1 MDSRMKTLKL
11 FAPDLEADNPGA
23 RATGS
28 KTSQETPMLFEERFW
43 LWRDSLFF
51 VAYRVLGDARGATE
65 AVENCFL
72 TASRNAPRFAS
83 DGAFGSWILRILI
96 DEAVLLHCDQKNRA
110 IDACDQAAS
119 GLTLTLF

>member
-1 MDSRMKTLKL
+1 MKSLKL
-11 FAPDLEADNPGA
+11 FAFDLEAGIQGA
-23 RATGS
+23 RATVS
-28 KTSQETPMLFEERFW
+28 ETSQENSMLFEDRFW

-51 VAYRVLGDARGATE
+51 IAYRVLGDGRAATE

-72 TASRNAPRFAS
+72 AASRNAPKFAS

-110 IDACDQAAS
+110 VDACDQAAS
-119 GLTLTLF
+119 GLTLSLF

>member
-1 MDSRMKTLKL
+1 MRSLKL
-11 FAPDLEADNPGA
+11 FASDLEEDNSGV
-23 RATGS
+23 RATGPETS
-28 KTSQETPMLFEERFW
+28 KETLMSFEERFW

-51 VAYRVLGDARGATE
+51 IAYRVLGDAKLATE

-72 TASRNAPRFAS
+72 TASRNAPTFAS

-96 DEAVLLHCDQKNRA
+96 DEAVLTHCDQKNRA
-110 IDACDQAAS
+110 IEACDQAAS

>member
-1 MDSRMKTLKL
+1 MKTLKL
-11 FAPDLEADNPGA
+11 FASALGADNPGA

-28 KTSQETPMLFEERFW
+28 ETSQGTAMLFEERFW

-51 VAYRVLGDARGATE
+51 IAYRVVGDARIATE

-72 TASRNAPRFAS
+72 TASRNAPTFAS

-96 DEAVLLHCDQKNRA
+96 DEAVLVHCDQKNRA
-110 IDACDQAAS
+110 IEACDQAAS
-119 GLTLTLF
+119 GLTLALF